1 MREDVK
7 STYGDI
13 LEDAINAALS
23 ARFEF
28 GESG

>member
-1 MREDVK
+1 MTVTKGVGRSRMTPDK
-7 STYGDI
+7 LRGF
-13 LEDAINAALS
+13 